1 MFRSLAEF
9 LLGYRPYET
18 YHYCPAAAMGKK
30 AVLNIEKDFRP
41 GLACVH
47 RNIEGYEQGRANLR
61 PLLTMKG
68 IRLTLVVWEK
78 S

>member
-1 MFRSLAEF
+1 
-9 LLGYRPYET
+9 
-18 YHYCPAAAMGKK
+18 MGKK